1 MNWNYYVIG
10 GTEDFF
16 MFFQLQKP
24 YILFKHVTSS
34 HTKVVMVMSPV
45 ENVHQIQ

>member
-10 GTEDFF
+10 GTKIFISPAT
-16 MFFQLQKP
+16 KP

>member
-10 GTEDFF
+10 GTKIF

-24 YILFKHVTSS
+24 YILFKHVISS